1 MIKSM
6 FGLDELLSD
15 FLTHEM
21 TPKDKNIEIN
31 MTLYNNKKKC
41 LILINLAL

>member
-1 MIKSM
+1 MKSI
-6 FGLDELLSD
+6 FGLDGLLSG

-41 LILINLAL
+41 LILINIAL